1 MDIKTISLPSPSIEY
16 DQDNESINR
25 RTIEQAIETL
35 AINLKKIEELKSNVI
50 SNAIRKKHFLLMG
63 AKHG

>member
-1 MDIKTISLPSPSIEY
+1 MAIKNISLPLPSMEY
-16 DQDNESINR
+16 DQDDEAITR

-35 AINLKKIEELKSNVI
+35 AINLKKLEQLESNII

>member
-16 DQDNESINR
+16 DQDNESVNR

-35 AINLKKIEELKSNVI
+35 AINLKRIEELESNVI

>member
-1 MDIKTISLPSPSIEY
+1 MQIKNISLPLPSAEY
-16 DQDNESINR
+16 DQDDEATTR

-35 AINLKKIEELKSNVI
+35 AINLKKIEELESNVI
-50 SNAIRKKHFLLMG
+50 GNAIRKKHFLLMG

>member
-1 MDIKTISLPSPSIEY
+1 MAIKNISLPLPTAEY
-16 DQDNESINR
+16 DQDDEATTR

-35 AINLKKIEELKSNVI
+35 AINLKKIEELESNVI

>member
-16 DQDNESINR
+16 DQDNESVNR

-35 AINLKKIEELKSNVI
+35 AINLKRIEELESNVI
-50 SNAIRKKHFLLMG
+50 SNAIRKKHFLLMD

>member
-35 AINLKKIEELKSNVI
+35 AINLKRIEELESNVI

>member
-16 DQDNESINR
+16 DQDNESVNR

>member
-16 DQDNESINR
+16 DQDNESVNR

-35 AINLKKIEELKSNVI
+35 AINLKKLEQLESNVI

>member
-16 DQDNESINR
+16 DQDNESVNR

-35 AINLKKIEELKSNVI
+35 AINLKKIEELK
-50 SNAIRKKHFLLMG
+50 AM
-63 AKHG
+63 

>member
-16 DQDNESINR
+16 NQDNESVNR

-35 AINLKKIEELKSNVI
+35 AINLKRIEELESNVI